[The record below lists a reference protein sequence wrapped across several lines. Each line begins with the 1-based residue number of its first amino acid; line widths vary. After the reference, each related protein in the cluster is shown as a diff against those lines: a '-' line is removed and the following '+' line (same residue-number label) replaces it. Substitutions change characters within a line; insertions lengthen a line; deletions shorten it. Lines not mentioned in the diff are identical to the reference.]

1 MGHVAYGLNQQESTC
16 SAHDCIRLTLEA
28 STLAPQG

>member
-1 MGHVAYGLNQQESTC
+1 MGPGPYGLNQQEPTSL
-16 SAHDCIRLTLEA
+16 ADDCIRLTLEA